1 MQLILLGIIAVI
13 GIIGYSIYKKKDQEK
28 KAFTSA
34 SSVGCSECAINGG
47 TLRKVIAKRDA
58 RSFNGNE
65 YKITFYF
72 KCNKCGTE
80 ETREKSR
87 IIEYK
92 IDDDV
97 VAAARGIAQE
107 EWGILPL
114 FIPKYKVEI
123 HY

>member
-13 GIIGYSIYKKKDQEK
+13 SIIGYLIYKKKDQEK
-28 KAFTSA
+28 KAFSSA
-34 SSVGCSECAINGG
+34 GCSECAINGG
-47 TLRKVIAKRDA
+47 TLRKVIAERDSY
-58 RSFNGNE
+58 SFNGNK

-72 KCNKCGTE
+72 KCNKCGAE
-80 ETREKSR
+80 ETREGSR